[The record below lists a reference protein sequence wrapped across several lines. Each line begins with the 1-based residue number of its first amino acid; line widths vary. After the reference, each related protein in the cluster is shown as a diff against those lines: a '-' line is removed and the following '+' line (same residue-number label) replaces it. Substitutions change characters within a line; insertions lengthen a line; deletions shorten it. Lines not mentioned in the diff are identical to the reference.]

1 MIKSILQLQENTD
14 ITAINN
20 EREIG
25 EDNTCGQVKLQ
36 N

>member
-1 MIKSILQLQENTD
+1 MQENTD

-25 EDNTCGQVKLQ
+25 EDNTSGQVKLQ